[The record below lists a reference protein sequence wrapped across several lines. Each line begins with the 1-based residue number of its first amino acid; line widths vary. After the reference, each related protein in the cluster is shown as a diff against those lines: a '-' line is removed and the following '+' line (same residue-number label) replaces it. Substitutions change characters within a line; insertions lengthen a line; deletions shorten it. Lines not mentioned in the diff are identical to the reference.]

1 MPRSSLYRAR
11 PTAPAPAEAVE
22 PPARPAPPR
31 ALSLAEK
38 EQVRDLLNSQRF
50 QDLAPREVYAELL
63 DEARYVWAV
72 STVAG
77 FTMNPSLVA
86 VLSAVASAV
95 AIAVEVRGNGISPG
109 SPVA

>member
-1 MPRSSLYRAR
+1 MLARGTGYWLWQIPLTVLACVAGSL
-11 PTAPAPAEAVE
+11 VI
-22 PPARPAPPR
+22 
-31 ALSLAEK
+31 
-38 EQVRDLLNSQRF
+38 VR
-50 QDLAPREVYAELL
+50 
-63 DEARYVWAV
+63 AV

-95 AIAVEVRGNGISPG
+95 AIAVEVRGKGTSPG

>member
-1 MPRSSLYRAR
+1 LSGHWLWQIPLTVLACVAGSS
-11 PTAPAPAEAVE
+11 V
-22 PPARPAPPR
+22 
-31 ALSLAEK
+31 S
-38 EQVRDLLNSQRF
+38 
-50 QDLAPREVYAELL
+50 
-63 DEARYVWAV
+63 VWAV

-95 AIAVEVRGNGISPG
+95 AIAVEVRGKGAGPG

>member
-1 MPRSSLYRAR
+1 VVARGTGHWLWQIPLTVLACVAGSL
-11 PTAPAPAEAVE
+11 VI
-22 PPARPAPPR
+22 
-31 ALSLAEK
+31 
-38 EQVRDLLNSQRF
+38 
-50 QDLAPREVYAELL
+50 
-63 DEARYVWAV
+63 VWAV

-95 AIAVEVRGNGISPG
+95 AIAVEVRGKGTSPG

>member
-1 MPRSSLYRAR
+1 
-11 PTAPAPAEAVE
+11 VE

-95 AIAVEVRGNGISPG
+95 AIAVEVRGKGTSPG
-109 SPVA
+109 SPIA